1 MSYNFKNK
9 KILITGSTSGLGL
22 VCAKN
27 FIAKK
32 ATVYVCGRKKK
43 NLALLKNDKLNNIYS
58 FCGDLL
64 VKKNFLRF
72 IKGVKQKMKKIDII
86 IHCLGGGLGLKN
98 PLLNGKEFLKLHQTN
113 IGIAAEINRL
123 LKNQLSKDKSFIL
136 HIGSIASVEAIGSV
150 GYNTVKTSLVA
161 YVKSLAINLIKDNV
175 IVTGLL
181 PGAFEAKDNA
191 FERLKKRNYK
201 VYKNFIKKRIP
212 GKKIRNAEEF
222 LPLINLLCSSEGEIL
237 AGSSISADACES
249 RAYNLN

>member
-1 MSYNFKNK
+1 MTYNFKNK

-27 FIAKK
+27 FIDKK

-43 NLALLKNDKLNNIYS
+43 NLALLKKDKSNRIYS

-64 VKKNFLRF
+64 VKKNFLKF
-72 IKGVKQKMKKIDII
+72 IKDVKQKMKKIDII
-86 IHCLGGGLGLKN
+86 IHCLGGSLGLKK
-98 PLLNGKEFLKLHQTN
+98 PLLNDKEFLKLYQTN

-123 LKNQLSKDKSFIL
+123 LKNHLSQDKSFIL

-150 GYNTVKTSLVA
+150 GYNTIKTSLVA

-249 RAYNLN
+249 KAYNLN

>member
-1 MSYNFKNK
+1 
-9 KILITGSTSGLGL
+9 
-22 VCAKN
+22 
-27 FIAKK
+27 
-32 ATVYVCGRKKK
+32 
-43 NLALLKNDKLNNIYS
+43 
-58 FCGDLL
+58 
-64 VKKNFLRF
+64 
-72 IKGVKQKMKKIDII
+72 MKKIDII

-98 PLLNGKEFLKLHQTN
+98 PLLNDREFLKLHQTN

-191 FERLKKRNYK
+191 FERLKKKNYK